1 MNNKILIIEDDE
13 EMCKELNEVF
23 VDLDYHVQTAFDG
36 LTGKKLIKKN
46 KYSIIILDLKLPKL
60 SGYQILKFIK
70 KNKINSKIIVMTA
83 RMKIHF
89 EDIIK
94 GNQEQNEE
102 DLLKIA
108 NFVLIKPFKISDL
121 ICIIKNYKQQ
131 T

>member
-1 MNNKILIIEDDE
+1 
-13 EMCKELNEVF
+13 MCRELNEAL
-23 VDLDYHVQTAFDG
+23 VDLDYQVQTAFDG

-46 KYSIIILDLKLPKL
+46 KYNIIVLDLKLPKL
-60 SGYQILKFIK
+60 NGYQILKFIK

-94 GNQEQNEE
+94 KNQEQNDD

-108 NFVLIKPFKISDL
+108 NFILIKPFNIIDL
-121 ICIIKNYKQQ
+121 INRIQSL
-131 T
+131 

>member
-13 EMCKELNEVF
+13 EMCRELNEAL

-36 LTGKKLIKKN
+36 LTGKKLIGKN
-46 KYSIIILDLKLPKL
+46 NYDIIVLDLKLPKF
-60 SGYQILKFIK
+60 SGYQILKFIE

-89 EDIIK
+89 EDII
-94 GNQEQNEE
+94 NENLEQNED

-108 NFVLIKPFKISDL
+108 NFVLIKPFNIIDL
-121 ICIIKNYKQQ
+121 INKIKNL
-131 T
+131 

>member
-13 EMCKELNEVF
+13 EMCRELNEAL
-23 VDLDYHVQTAFDG
+23 VDLGYKVQTAFDG
-36 LTGKKLIKKN
+36 LMGKKLIEKN
-46 KYSIIILDLKLPKL
+46 KYNIIVLDLKLPKL
-60 SGYQILKFIK
+60 NGYQILKFIK

-94 GNQEQNEE
+94 ENQEQYED

-108 NFVLIKPFKISDL
+108 NFVLIKPFKFNDL
-121 ICIIKNYKQQ
+121 ICIIKKL
-131 T
+131 